1 MIYLQYNTDPSDLD
15 QAQTKHYYVT
25 QSRDIKS
32 LNTNNLPPAL
42 TVNVSDARLEDEQ
55 GE

>member
-25 QSRDIKS
+25 QSRDINT
-32 LNTNNLPPAL
+32 LNTLPLVL